1 VLSHA
6 YADVCLPTQT
16 RRYSMP
22 AAPLAHRSGIFKRHT
37 LPSAVVFASLDAARH
52 ATTST
57 RIPVLS
63 P

>member
-6 YADVCLPTQT
+6 HADVCLLRRTQPF
-16 RRYSMP
+16 SIP
-22 AAPLAHRSGIFKRHT
+22 AATLAHRSRLLNGHT
-37 LPSAVVFASLDAARH
+37 SLSAVAFASLDAARH

>member
-1 VLSHA
+1 
-6 YADVCLPTQT
+6 VCLPTQT